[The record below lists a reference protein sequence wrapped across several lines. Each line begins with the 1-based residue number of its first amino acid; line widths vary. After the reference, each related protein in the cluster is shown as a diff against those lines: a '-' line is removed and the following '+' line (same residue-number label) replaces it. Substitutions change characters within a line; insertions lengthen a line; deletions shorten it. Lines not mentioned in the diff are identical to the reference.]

1 MRLIKESGME
11 FAWMPQ
17 VAAVGA
23 SVCVGFGRRLI
34 GFAARAGR
42 WWLDVRTDDPV
53 RQTRLRGLLLVVPP
67 MLLGGVWL
75 TWRLQS
81 LPSVIT
87 MLAIALCAIPARRGS
102 SLGALVMT
110 LLVAAGIG
118 IGFDPATY
126 VGPPIV
132 VHALF
137 LFPIALAAL
146 TLPPPASVLAA
157 AATIAAL
164 ALRAWTAGS
173 PASDVLA
180 FSTVGMVDLIELALP
195 LMGLSALFGRALR
208 AKEQALRGQAAAN
221 AELVRLN
228 TEQEQRVRA
237 ATDDLRRTQAI
248 QQAEWG
254 SVAHDINN
262 AMAAAQAVVDDVL
275 LDMAMLNVPDEKRA
289 LVERR
294 VVASFRVIGNL
305 VDDMNTVTL
314 LDHARLS
321 LEFRPVDVAAIARSV
336 VEQLD
341 AQAQQYGCRLSF
353 ATHGSL
359 PLIAADAWRVERALA
374 NLIGN
379 GVKYTRRSRSRD
391 RRVDVV
397 VNACGGG
404 VAVTIADTGLGMDA
418 AALELVG
425 LPFTRLASARGTTG
439 MGIGVYLSRGIIEQ
453 HGGTLTYTSAGTE
466 RGTTVTVWLPEHRA
480 GEGAVACTDTH

>member
-1 MRLIKESGME
+1 MHMTHESGTGL
-11 FAWMPQ
+11 AWIPQ
-17 VAAVGA
+17 AAATGA
-23 SVCVGFGRRLI
+23 YASRRLI
-34 GFAARAGR
+34 SAARRGAR

-53 RQTRLRGLLLVVPP
+53 RQTRLRGLLLILPP
-67 MLLGGVWL
+67 MLLGGAWIAL
-75 TWRLQS
+75 ILQS
-81 LPSVIT
+81 LITVII
-87 MLAIALCAIPARRGS
+87 LLCIGLCAIPTRRGS
-102 SLGALVMT
+102 SLGALAMV
-110 LLVAAGIG
+110 LVIAAGIG
-118 IGFDPATY
+118 AGFDPATY
-126 VGPPIV
+126 VGPPV
-132 VHALF
+132 VIHVLF
-137 LFPIALAAL
+137 LLPVALAAL
-146 TLPPPASVLAA
+146 TLPPATGVLAA

-164 ALRAWTAGS
+164 SVRAWTVGVPQA
-173 PASDVLA
+173 DVLN
-180 FSTVGMVDLIELALP
+180 FSTIGMINLTEVALP
-195 LMGLSALFGRALR
+195 LIGLSWLFGRTLK
-208 AKEQALRGQAAAN
+208 AKEYALRGQARAN
-221 AELVRLN
+221 AEL
-228 TEQEQRVRA
+228 EQRVAA
-237 ATDDLRRTQAI
+237 ATAEIRRTQAI
-248 QQAEWG
+248 QQAEWA

-275 LDMAMLNVPDEKRA
+275 LDMAVLGVPNEKRA
-289 LVERR
+289 LIERR

-321 LEFRPVDVAAIARSV
+321 LEFRPIDVAAIARSV

-425 LPFTRLASARGTTG
+425 MPFTRLASARGTTG

-453 HGGTLTYTSAGTE
+453 HGGTLTYASAGTE

-480 GEGAVACTDTH
+480 GEGAAACTATH